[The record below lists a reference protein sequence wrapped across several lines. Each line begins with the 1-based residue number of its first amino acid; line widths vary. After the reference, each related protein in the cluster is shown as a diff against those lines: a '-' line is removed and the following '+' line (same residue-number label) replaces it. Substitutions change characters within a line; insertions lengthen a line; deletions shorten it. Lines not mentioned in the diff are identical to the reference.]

1 MYGMVCVAIVWVFG
15 QLVQL
20 GHDPLPEDPGQISRS
35 VFCAMF
41 LGSLRRLVFFL
52 PGG

>member
-1 MYGMVCVAIVWVFG
+1 MSLSSGSSVSLSSSAMTRFPKIRVM
-15 QLVQL
+15 
-20 GHDPLPEDPGQISRS
+20 ISRS